1 MYNVNIFQT
10 QNDDH
15 EVDNVELD
23 LMDEVV
29 NDGMNY
35 FEEIVNKN

>member
-15 EVDNVELD
+15 EVNNVELVN
-23 LMDEVV
+23 MDEVV

-35 FEEIVNKN
+35 VEEIVNEI

>member
-15 EVDNVELD
+15 EVNNVELD
-23 LMDEVV
+23 NMDEVV

-35 FEEIVNKN
+35 VEEIVNKI

>member
-35 FEEIVNKN
+35 VEEIVNKN